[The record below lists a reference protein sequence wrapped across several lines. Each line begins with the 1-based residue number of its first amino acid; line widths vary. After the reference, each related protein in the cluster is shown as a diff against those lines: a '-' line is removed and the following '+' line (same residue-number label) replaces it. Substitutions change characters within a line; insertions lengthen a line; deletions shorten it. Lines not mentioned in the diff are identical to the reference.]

1 VERRDASGANTLT
14 TFLLKG
20 QRMESPPPAHL
31 IHEDTFA
38 TRGGDRLWRC
48 LVRCLPARLRYWAVV
63 GAWAQ
68 VADRLPAPVPAHTVT
83 VSELVGLLDD

>member
-1 VERRDASGANTLT
+1 VQRHDAAGANTRT
-14 TFLLKG
+14 IFLLKG
-20 QRMESPPPAHL
+20 RRMETLPPAQK
-31 IHEDTFA
+31 IHEETFA

-63 GAWAQ
+63 DAWAQ
-68 VADRLPAPVPAHTVT
+68 ATDRLPAPVPAHTVT